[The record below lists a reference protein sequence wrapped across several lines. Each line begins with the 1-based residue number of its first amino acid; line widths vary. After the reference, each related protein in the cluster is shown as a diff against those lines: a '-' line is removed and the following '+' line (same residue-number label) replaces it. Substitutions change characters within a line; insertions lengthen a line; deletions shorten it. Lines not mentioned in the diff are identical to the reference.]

1 MINGKTSEP
10 FGKLRVNERTN
21 ERVNLDINEIL
32 TIKPSFKRFRA
43 PFVMLF
49 IFVYLAI
56 FIPAWVF
63 ANEINFIMPAIISL
77 CTVGVLL
84 AVVLPTFIFDRVII
98 CNDRLIVKWMGIF
111 EKSLK
116 IASIESIYGRFCG
129 RRSASVCL
137 YFDSGSHSIRIHADQ
152 YIDNDINKLIDK
164 LLELNPKIDNQFGDM

>member
-1 MINGKTSEP
+1 M
-10 FGKLRVNERTN
+10 
-21 ERVNLDINEIL
+21 EIPVL
-32 TIKPSFKRFRA
+32 VLKPSFRKIR
-43 PFVMLF
+43 PSF
-49 IFVYLAI
+49 IFAFVLFYLAI
-56 FIPAWVF
+56 FIPSWVF

-129 RRSASVCL
+129 RRSVSICL
-137 YFDSGSHSIRIHADQ
+137 YFDSGNYSIRIRADY
-152 YIDNDINKLIDK
+152 YIDNEINKLIEK
-164 LLELNPKIDNQFGDM
+164 LLELNPQIDNQFGYV